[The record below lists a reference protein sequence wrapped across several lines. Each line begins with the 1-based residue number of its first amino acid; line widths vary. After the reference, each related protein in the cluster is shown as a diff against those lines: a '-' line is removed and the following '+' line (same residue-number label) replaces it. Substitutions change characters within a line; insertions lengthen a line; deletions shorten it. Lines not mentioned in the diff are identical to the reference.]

1 MATFNLRVGGN
12 SANMQ
17 PRALGRQAANPSTNY
32 LQVSAAAL
40 TYAVGSVLQLFDAP
54 AGSLVTITPVVETA
68 EGGVAT
74 GDLGWAEDPNGF
86 ADAVDL
92 NVASTLAAPA
102 APVTKFFQA
111 AAIISLTLDHEIDA
125 AILGF
130 YISVTKV

>member
-32 LQVSAAAL
+32 VQVDASAL
-40 TYAVGSVLQLFDAP
+40 TYAAASVLQLFDVP
-54 AGSLVTITPVVETA
+54 AGSIVTIVPDVETA

-74 GDLGWAEDPNGF
+74 ADLGWAEDPNGF
-86 ADAVDL
+86 VDALDL
-92 NVASTLAAPA
+92 NVATPLSAPA
-102 APVTKFFQA
+102 APVTKFFPA
-111 AAIISLTLDHEIDA
+111 AAVVALTLDSEIDA

-130 YISVTKV
+130 YISVNKI